1 MSTKT
6 AIRVAVLAVLAL
18 ALGLGGTA
26 GARSMEL
33 GDGGV
38 LEGSDAPRDIQ
49 ETIWFQGFVGD
60 AGTGEPV
67 NATYTVTAR
76 MYDAEVGG
84 ASVWGPETHV
94 ATVITDGWFNIELGN
109 VIGGLPAFDTP
120 PYYLQLTIDGE
131 LLSPRLKLASV
142 PSAFQS
148 LGADNGLNLPYAG
161 NYGSSGD
168 AFSITN
174 TGPNSCGY
182 FRINNAASSATA
194 VYGNHNGTGAALL
207 GWHTGSGPALR
218 AVANGSGLAGKFE
231 GAVSIDD
238 SLTVNGTL
246 YARNNVIVPDT
257 LVVIEG
263 FWFGKNP
270 VPGYVLRCAD
280 SWGNAE
286 WGPPNI
292 IDLHDE
298 GATTTIG
305 SSVAQYDDAQVTL
318 TVPGP
323 GYIVVESQL
332 WVVLS
337 HTLGTKDRFYCAV
350 STSPTAMP
358 ASWHSVSAVDI
369 PSAWPTDTSVNQ
381 TLYVHETFPVS
392 SSGTYTYY
400 LVGYMASGQNS
411 ADYFWYSHMR
421 GVWYPYPIPARADAE
436 EDAEFLKKQ
445 AEFESR

>member
-1 MSTKT
+1 
-6 AIRVAVLAVLAL
+6 
-18 ALGLGGTA
+18 
-26 GARSMEL
+26 MEL

-148 LGADNGLNLPYAG
+148 LGADNGLSLPYAG
-161 NYGSSGD
+161 TYGGSGNV
-168 AFSITN
+168 FSVTN
-174 TGPNSCGY
+174 TGPNTAGY
-182 FRINNAASSATA
+182 FKIDNPASTATA

-238 SLTVNGTL
+238 SLSVSGTL
-246 YARNNVIVPDT
+246 HAGNNVIVPDT
-257 LVVIEG
+257 LVVGEG

-270 VPGYVLRCAD
+270 VEGYVLRCAD
-280 SWGNAE
+280 GWGNAE
-286 WGPPNI
+286 WGPPNV
-292 IDLHDE
+292 IDSHKSTDLVPLS
-298 GATTTIG
+298 GA
-305 SSVAQYDDAQVTL
+305 SVVYHTGARATL

-323 GYIVVESQL
+323 GYIVVQSRV
-332 WVVLS
+332 WF
-337 HTLGTKDRFYCAV
+337 TLDHASGTSDKLYLEH
-350 STSPTAMP
+350 STSST
-358 ASWHSVSAVDI
+358 
-369 PSAWPTDTSVNQ
+369 
-381 TLYVHETFPVS
+381 S
-392 SSGTYTYY
+392 SSGDYSNYTFWEIPASLGTANDLDRTVMVSNTFEVASGGTYSYY
-400 LVGYMASGQNS
+400 LIGWMTEGYDVG
-411 ADYFWYSHMR
+411 DKFTYSQTT
-421 GVWYPYPIPARADAE
+421 GIYYPYPNPVRAASDEQTVFPTTGDA
-436 EDAEFLKKQ
+436 APH
-445 AEFESR
+445 